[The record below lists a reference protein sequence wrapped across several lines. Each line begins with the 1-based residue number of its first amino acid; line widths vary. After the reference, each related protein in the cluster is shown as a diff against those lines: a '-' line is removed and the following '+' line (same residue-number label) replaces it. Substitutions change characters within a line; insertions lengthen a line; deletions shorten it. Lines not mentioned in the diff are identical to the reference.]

1 MNYYKQDKIFR
12 CREYDGFGQYQVECP
27 NFLRKQSK
35 EHLVTLLGDELV
47 TSNESDDEIHALT
60 GCVSLEEH
68 VEFDTPTLKLSE
80 RCSEHVFLPN
90 NLAT

>member
-1 MNYYKQDKIFR
+1 M
-12 CREYDGFGQYQVECP
+12 
-27 NFLRKQSK
+27 
-35 EHLVTLLGDELV
+35 LGDELV
-47 TSNESDDEIHALT
+47 TSSESDDEIRALT
-60 GCVSLEEH
+60 GCVPLEEH